1 MFSILG
7 YSSLASSNNSY
18 SMFKAFNFLELIHS
32 FVYREKEEI
41 KQNDNEVNKDLEKSM
56 EGEKV
61 ADKKNKAT
69 WLHYR
74 ARSIWVTI
82 KHSKSENE
90 ASNMVEKTEF
100 DLKITFMISDNK
112 RTLEILKLYITETT
126 CWWWKFEN
134 KFRRLTKT

>member
-56 EGEKV
+56 EGEEV

-69 WLHYR
+69 
-74 ARSIWVTI
+74 
-82 KHSKSENE
+82 
-90 ASNMVEKTEF
+90 
-100 DLKITFMISDNK
+100 
-112 RTLEILKLYITETT
+112 
-126 CWWWKFEN
+126 
-134 KFRRLTKT
+134 